1 MTTNLTFPSNWM
13 WKDSIVCHSLMPN
26 VPNAPVIQNF
36 RPICFFNVSYK
47 ILTKVVAK
55 RPGLIIQKVIS
66 DSQTGF
72 LSGRYIVEGVVVL
85 HEVFS

>member
-1 MTTNLTFPSNWM
+1 M
-13 WKDSIVCHSLMPN
+13 
-26 VPNAPVIQNF
+26 
-36 RPICFFNVSYK
+36 FFNVSYK

-72 LSGRYIVEGVVVL
+72 LSGRYVVEGVVVL